1 MVSSGHDDDE
11 GSYPCILVNVPAYA
25 RRSSREQLIHELSG
39 PVNPAL
45 WFDRSCGNV
54 ALSRRNIMIDR
65 NHTVYVLAAIAL
77 GVAPLSSNA
86 DETIHVKLTDEMIQL
101 DPGTASAGRVTFEVN
116 NAASGD
122 TEHEFVVLKTDMDD
136 AHLPVHKGQVTES
149 RFKKMGEVED
159 LARGS
164 TKRLSLKLAPGHYV
178 LICNRPGHYEMGM
191 HTSFVVA
198 R

>member
-1 MVSSGHDDDE
+1 
-11 GSYPCILVNVPAYA
+11 VNVPDDA
-25 RRSSREQLIHELSG
+25 RRSSSEQLIYAFSWPGIL
-39 PVNPAL
+39 AL
-45 WFDRSCGNV
+45 CFDRSCGNV
-54 ALSRRNIMIDR
+54 ALSRRYIMIDR
-65 NHTVYVLAAIAL
+65 NHTVYVLAVLVL
-77 GVAPLSSNA
+77 GVAPLSGYA
-86 DETIHVKLTDEMIQL
+86 DETIHVKLTDKMIQL
-101 DPGTASAGRVTFEVN
+101 DPGTANAGLVTFEVN
-116 NAASGD
+116 NAASGE

-136 AHLPVHKGQVTES
+136 ARLPVHKGQVTES

-164 TKRLSLKLAPGHYV
+164 TRRLSLKLAPGHYV

>member
-1 MVSSGHDDDE
+1 
-11 GSYPCILVNVPAYA
+11 
-25 RRSSREQLIHELSG
+25 
-39 PVNPAL
+39 
-45 WFDRSCGNV
+45 
-54 ALSRRNIMIDR
+54 MIDR
-65 NHTVYVLAAIAL
+65 NHTVYVLAAISL
-77 GVAPLSSNA
+77 GVAPLTSNA
-86 DETIHVKLTDEMIQL
+86 DETIHVKLTDEMIQI
-101 DPGTASAGRVTFEVN
+101 DPGTTSAGRVTFEVN

-191 HTSFVVA
+191 HKSFVVA